1 MGGSTASLGRVSAPV
16 KQIQTLTSNR
26 PHARERSRPRHFD
39 TDGSDLPQAVIWDGH
54 LGGAGAGRGW
64 WRPRARIKV
73 GTDPYAVTK
82 QSRLAEAGTPPG
94 HARRFPVSQTRWRG
108 NRARP
113 RELCTQGPC
122 QGRWLGECR
131 LRFPRPPCAR
141 EAPETLAAGPNGS
154 VRKLLLA
161 FKRLFFIAFF
171 CKCFDSS
178 HSHREGDAHP
188 FITASAPRCGRTC
201 LSPPDR
207 ACLEGDH
214 VSPSWWAQPWAQLS
228 AGTGVW

>member
-1 MGGSTASLGRVSAPV
+1 MRGEAGGDLVHTLRWA
-16 KQIQTLTSNR
+16 QTPTLSQN
-26 PHARERSRPRHFD
+26 S
-39 TDGSDLPQAVIWDGH
+39 
-54 LGGAGAGRGW
+54 RGW
-64 WRPRARIKV
+64 QR
-73 GTDPYAVTK
+73 
-82 QSRLAEAGTPPG
+82 PG
-94 HARRFPVSQTRWRG
+94 HCRAMLTGLQFPKHTG
-108 NRARP
+108 EGTGPAP
-113 RELCTQGPC
+113 GELCTQGPC

-171 CKCFDSS
+171 RKCFDSS
-178 HSHREGDAHP
+178 LSHREGDAHP